1 MRNVVENAILASQPG
16 QEVMIEIG
24 EDAAGLSVTVV
35 DDGPGMSD
43 VELQAATGRFYRGTN
58 GGKLGSGL
66 GLSIVETAMTRLRG
80 ALTIENRPGGGL
92 SVRLSSLA

>member
-1 MRNVVENAILASQPG
+1 MRNAVENAILASQPG

-43 VELQAATGRFYRGTN
+43 VELQAATSRFYRGTN
-58 GGKLGSGL
+58 GGELGSGL
-66 GLSIVETAMTRLRG
+66 GLSIVEAAMARLRG